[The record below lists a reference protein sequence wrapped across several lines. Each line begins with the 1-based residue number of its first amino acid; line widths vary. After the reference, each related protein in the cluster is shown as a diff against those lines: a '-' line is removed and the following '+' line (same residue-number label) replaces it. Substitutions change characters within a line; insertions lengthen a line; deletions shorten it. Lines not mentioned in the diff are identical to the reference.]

1 MQVSQI
7 AIDELIPYARN
18 PRINAQA
25 VDKVAASIKEF
36 GFRQPIVAD
45 TENVIIAGHT
55 RLLAAQKLKLEH
67 VPVHIADNLTD
78 AQKRAYRI
86 ADNRV
91 SEDAEWD
98 IDLLKIELSDLED
111 FDLDLLGFEDDEL
124 SDLLAEPVEGLTDE
138 DQVPEPPENP
148 VTELGDVWILGNHRL
163 MCGDS
168 TSIDA
173 VDNLMDGQ
181 KADMVF
187 TDPPYNV
194 DYSGRG
200 QNDLG
205 KIKND
210 SMTDEDFEQFCR
222 DIFC

>member
-1 MQVSQI
+1 MEISLLQI
-7 AIDELIPYARN
+7 DQLIPYARN

-86 ADNRV
+86 ADNRA

-98 IDLLKIELSDLED
+98 MDLLKIELSDLPD
-111 FDLDLLGFEDDEL
+111 FDLDILGFNDEELNNILTAGDYDPASIEDQSKLDEL
-124 SDLLAEPVEGLTDE
+124 NPLYV
-138 DQVPEPPENP
+138 QCPE
-148 VTELGDVWILGNHRL
+148 
-163 MCGDS
+163 CGKEFDS
-168 TSIDA
+168 
-173 VDNLMDGQ
+173 
-181 KADMVF
+181 
-187 TDPPYNV
+187 
-194 DYSGRG
+194 R
-200 QNDLG
+200 
-205 KIKND
+205 
-210 SMTDEDFEQFCR
+210 EQS
-222 DIFC
+222 